1 MIAIIDYRA
10 GNLKSV
16 ERALTHL
23 GLACRITDSAKEIL
37 AAERV
42 IFPGVGAAG
51 QAMETIRAHGLNEAI
66 QAVIER
72 GTPFMGICLGTQ
84 IILEKSE
91 EDGGTACLG
100 VIPGTVRRFEHIG
113 LKIPH
118 MGWNSL
124 TSRIDHPLFAGVDQE
139 AQFYFVHSYYPD
151 PRDADRIAAT
161 TTYGITFASVL
172 THGNVFATQFHP
184 EKSGE
189 PGLKILE
196 NFNRWDGRG

>member
-16 ERALTHL
+16 QRALKHL
-23 GLACRITDSAKEIL
+23 GLACRITDSAQEIL

-66 QAVIER
+66 HAVIEQ

-91 EDGGTACLG
+91 EDGGTDCLG
-100 VIPGTVRRFEHIG
+100 VIPGTVRRFAEMG

-124 TSRIDHPLFAGVDQE
+124 SPRTNHPLLAGVNPQ

-151 PRDADRIAAT
+151 PREADKIAAT

-172 THGNVFATQFHP
+172 ASGNVFATQFHP

-196 NFNRWDGRG
+196 NFSRWDGRG

>member
-1 MIAIIDYRA
+1 MIAIIDYQA

-16 ERALTHL
+16 ERALKHL
-23 GLACRITDSAKEIL
+23 GLACRVTGSAAEIL
-37 AAERV
+37 TAERV

-51 QAMETIRAHGLNEAI
+51 RAMETIRAHGLDAAI
-66 QAVIER
+66 HAVIER
-72 GTPFMGICLGTQ
+72 GTPFLGICLGTQ
-84 IILEKSE
+84 IILETSE

-100 VIPGTVRRFEHIG
+100 VIPGTVRRFADMG

-124 TSRIDHPLFAGVDQE
+124 SPRIDHPLLAGIDPL

-151 PRDADRIAAT
+151 PRDAAAVVAT
-161 TTYGITFASVL
+161 TAYGVTFASVL
-172 THGNVFATQFHP
+172 AQGNVFATQFHP
-184 EKSGE
+184 EKSGS

-196 NFNRWDGRG
+196 NFSRWDGRG

>member
-16 ERALTHL
+16 ERALKHL
-23 GLACRITDSAKEIL
+23 GLACRITADAKEIL

-51 QAMETIRAHGLNEAI
+51 LAMETIRDHGLDDAI
-66 QAVIER
+66 HAVIER
-72 GTPFMGICLGTQ
+72 GMPFMGICLGTQ
-84 IILEKSE
+84 IILERSE
-91 EDGGTACLG
+91 EDGGTDCLG
-100 VIPGTVRRFEHIG
+100 VIPGTVRRFPEMG

-124 TSRIDHPLFAGVDQE
+124 SPRKDHPLLAGIDQG
-139 AQFYFVHSYYPD
+139 AQFYFVHSYYPE
-151 PRDADRIAAT
+151 PRDAGAIAAT

-172 THGNVFATQFHP
+172 TSGNVFATQFHP

-189 PGLKILE
+189 PGLRILE
-196 NFNRWDGRG
+196 NFSRWDGRG